1 VAIAA
6 ALLVAEAAVLLL
18 QPDDVI
24 EPADVPESRF
34 FSLEELDR
42 VRDFAA
48 GQRALGIGAV
58 AVQGVLLT
66 LLVVRPPGRTVRLAE
81 RAARGRPIVAAALAG
96 AALAVA
102 LRLAPL
108 PLRAISRERALDIG
122 LVTQGWGDWAEDV
135 AKATGI
141 GAFLAG
147 AGAALLLALM
157 RRSPRRWWLG
167 GSAAIVAL
175 AIVFTWLAP
184 IVLAPLFN
192 KFDELPE
199 GRTRVDLIELAEKAG
214 VDVDDVLVVDASRRT
229 RAANAYVTGLG
240 HTKRIVLYDTLLERF
255 TAAQVK
261 LIVAHEL
268 AHVKNRDV
276 PRGILWLALV
286 APAGM
291 YVVMLLSERWSARA
305 GATPGSVSSLPA
317 LALSLAVV
325 SFALT
330 VVSNQLSRQVERR
343 ADEFA
348 IELTGEPREFIS
360 MQRRLVIANTSDP
373 NPPGPLV
380 WLFGTHP
387 PAVERIGMAVVLE
400 RR

>member
-1 VAIAA
+1 MAIAA